1 MNTCE
6 FKSKCTT
13 NKNGRVI
20 FRWEHE
26 KVLEDMRE
34 RVKNNPDSVKKRNCM
49 SEHPFG
55 TIKRSFNHGYF
66 LTKGLVKVGG
76 EMGLTMLAYNLSLI
90 HISEPTRLGMI
101 S

>member
-1 MNTCE
+1 MKEYKNNSCNTCE
-6 FKSKCTT
+6 FKSKCTS

-34 RVKNNPDSVKKRNCM
+34 RVKNNPDIIRKRNCM

-55 TIKRSFNHGYF
+55 TMKRGFNQGYF
-66 LTKGLVKVGG
+66 LLKGAGESGG
-76 EMGLTMLAYNLSLI
+76 RNGSYYAGI
-90 HISEPTRLGMI
+90 
-101 S
+101 